1 MDRELFERIRTAG
14 VYQKKAIQA
23 LFPERVNRHMEV
35 IEKEV
40 KAMII
45 ETVTNWMKECKKD
58 RDFAQQEEQKQTG
71 TVKKV
76 DIM

>member
-1 MDRELFERIRTAG
+1 MDRELFERIRTACT
-14 VYQKKAIQA
+14 YQKKAIQA
-23 LFPERVNRHMEV
+23 LFPKRVNCHMEI

-45 ETVTNWMKECKKD
+45 ETVTDWMKECKKD
-58 RDFAQQEEQKQTG
+58 SDSAQEEDQKQNNN
-71 TVKKV
+71 VKKV